1 MEKTITDANKVGDFQ
16 KVENLAKIVVK
27 GARQHNLKNIDLEIP
42 KNKFVVFTGVSGS
55 GKSSLAMDTIYA
67 EGQRRYVESL
77 SSYARQFLGVMDKP
91 DVDLIEGLSPAIA
104 IDQKTVSHNPR
115 STVGTVTEIYDFL
128 RLLYARI
135 GHQHCPNC
143 GREISRQSVEQIVN
157 NIFDL
162 VSREKEYATERGA
175 RVLILAPVVKDRK
188 GEFSDLF
195 ANLKKQGY
203 ARARIDGVVKDL
215 AEKVVLIKTNK
226 HSIDAVIS
234 RHILS
239 KKRLEGDKNITK
251 NLARSVAEGKG
262 FSAKSSGW
270 KLEDTAAKD
279 IRSALYQSVEN
290 AVRLGNGSVILAI
303 VKDDS
308 FDFPA
313 EPKTT
318 VDHLFSERF
327 ACPVCNLSFAELEP
341 RSFSF
346 NSPHGACPSCLGL
359 GTELN
364 INIDAVLNK
373 NLSIAEGGIMPWSG
387 VFESMG
393 WLSKVIE
400 SVAREC
406 RFSTLKPLGELDDR
420 ALKIVLYGAGDDRK
434 FRVGQFM
441 ARYEGVVPNLIRRH
455 KETKSDFIRNEI
467 EKYMVKEPCKVCK
480 GTRLKDEVLSVVIDG
495 KNIWDASTMSVDDL
509 LAWVWRLQGDVPALE
524 PSVRAPSL
532 GPRPAYGGSAE
543 SFRSR
548 ALDGSLH
555 DLDDS
560 LDSAESGLKRMPSKP
575 TLSDNEQI
583 IAKPILKEIVAR
595 LNFLLDVGLSYLTIA
610 RSATELSGGEAQ
622 RIRLASQIG
631 SGLSGVL
638 YVLDEPSVGLH
649 QRDQKKLI
657 DTLKRLRD
665 LGNTVLVVEHDAE
678 TMLESDYI
686 FDFGPGAGEHGGLVV
701 SHGTP
706 QEVMRDKNSLT
717 GDYLSGRKSVGN
729 GVVKLLTKSENDFS
743 TTTVNPDRRYLR
755 VKALPLDRDDFLVLK
770 GASGRNLKNIT
781 VKIPIG
787 KITSVTGV
795 SGSGKSTLIMDTL
808 LRALRQ
814 NFNLKNDE
822 RPEPYK
828 ELEGMEF
835 IEKVI
840 DIDQSPIGRTPKSNP
855 ATYTKTFDH
864 IRELFSQTQEAKIR
878 GYQPGRFSFNVK
890 GGRCEACGGEGQL
903 KIEMQF
909 MPDVYIN
916 CDVCNGKR
924 YNAEALEITYKGKNI
939 SDVLN
944 MTVEEGLKFFEN
956 IPPIARKLE
965 TLYDVGL
972 GYIKLGQPAPTL
984 SGGEA
989 QRVKLSAEL
998 SKKSYG
1004 STLYILDEPTTGL
1017 HFADLERLIAIFKRL
1032 TSKGATVVV
1041 IEHNLDVIANSDY
1054 IIDLGPEGGD
1064 AGGQV
1069 IFNGPLVDLLEK
1081 PKSYTA
1087 QALQLLPRL
1096 KKD

>member
-1 MEKTITDANKVGDFQ
+1 VLKNEQ
-16 KVENLAKIVVK
+16 KIIVK

-55 GKSSLAMDTIYA
+55 GKSSLAMDTIFA

-77 SSYARQFLGVMDKP
+77 SAYARQFLGVMDKP
-91 DVDLIEGLSPAIA
+91 DVDSIEGLSPSIA
-104 IDQKTVSHNPR
+104 IDQKTGSHNPR

-135 GHQHCPNC
+135 GHQHCTNC
-143 GREISRQSVEQIVN
+143 GREISRQSIEQIVN

-162 VSREKEYATERGA
+162 VSQEKEYLTERGV
-175 RVLILAPVVKDRK
+175 RIFILSPVVKGRK

-195 ANLKKQGY
+195 ENLKKQGY
-203 ARARIDGVVKDL
+203 ARARIDGSIKDL
-215 AEKVVLIKTNK
+215 KEKLSLIKTNK
-226 HSIDAVIS
+226 HTIDAVMS
-234 RHILS
+234 RHIIS
-239 KKRLEGDKNITK
+239 KKRVE
-251 NLARSVAEGKG
+251 SHSKG
-262 FSAKSSGW
+262 AGS
-270 KLEDTAAKD
+270 DAKD
-279 IRSALYQSVEN
+279 IKTAIFASVEN
-290 AVRLGNGSVILAI
+290 AVRLSGGSVILSI
-303 VKDDS
+303 IKDAS
-308 FDFPA
+308 FDFPID
-313 EPKTT
+313 PKKTE
-318 VDHLFSERF
+318 DHLFSERF
-327 ACPVCNLSFAELEP
+327 ACPICNLSFAELEP

-346 NSPHGACPSCLGL
+346 NSPHGACPACSGL

-364 INIDAVLNK
+364 VNVEAVLNK
-373 NLSIAEGGIMPWSG
+373 NLSIVEGGIMPWSG

-406 RFSTLKPLGELDDR
+406 KFSTITPIGELDER
-420 ALKIVLYGAGDDRK
+420 ALKIILYGLGDDKK

-455 KETKSDFIRNEI
+455 KETRSDYVRNEI
-467 EKYMVKEPCKVCK
+467 EKYMVKEPCKVCN
-480 GTRLKDEVLSVVIDG
+480 GTRLKKEALSVVIAG
-495 KNIWDASTMSVDDL
+495 KNIWDVCTLSVDGL
-509 LAWVWRLQGDVPALE
+509 LSWISSLASDLE
-524 PSVRAPSL
+524 PLARVPSL
-532 GPRPAYGGSAE
+532 GPRFAAE
-543 SFRSR
+543 SLRNR
-548 ALDGSLH
+548 VP
-555 DLDDS
+555 
-560 LDSAESGLKRMPSKP
+560 SGFK
-575 TLSDNEQI
+575 LSVNEQT
-583 IAKPILKEIVAR
+583 IAKPILKEITAR
-595 LNFLLDVGLSYLTIA
+595 LNFLLDVGLSYLTVA

-638 YVLDEPSVGLH
+638 YVLDEPSIGLH

-657 DTLKRLRD
+657 DTLKRLRE

-686 FDFGPGAGEHGGLVV
+686 FDFGPGAGEHGGLVI
-701 SHGTP
+701 SQGTP
-706 QEVMRDKNSLT
+706 QKVMQDKKSVT
-717 GDYLSGRKSVGN
+717 GDYLSGRKTVGV
-729 GVVKLLTKSENDFS
+729 GIVKLLSKNGDDIHH
-743 TTTVNPDRRYLR
+743 DRLGCQ
-755 VKALPLDRDDFLVLK
+755 DNFIVLK
-770 GASGRNLKNIT
+770 GASGRNLKNINIK
-781 VKIPIG
+781 VPVG
-787 KITSVTGV
+787 KITCVTGV

-808 LRALRQ
+808 LKALRQ
-814 NFNLKNDE
+814 DFGLKNEE

-828 ELEGMEF
+828 EIRGVEF

-890 GGRCEACGGEGQL
+890 GGRCEACGGEGQI

-924 YNAEALEITYKGKNI
+924 YNAEALEITYKSKNI
-939 SDVLN
+939 SDVLDMN
-944 MTVEEGLKFFEN
+944 VEEALTFFEN

-989 QRVKLSAEL
+989 QRVKLSSEL
-998 SKKSYG
+998 SRKSYG

-1017 HFADLERLIAIFKRL
+1017 HFADLERLIAIFRQL
-1032 TSKGATVVV
+1032 SSKGATIIV
-1041 IEHNLDVIANSDY
+1041 IEHNLDVVSNSDW
-1054 IIDLGPEGGD
+1054 IVDLGPEGGD
-1064 AGGQV
+1064 AGGQ
-1069 IFNGPLVDLLEK
+1069 IIYNGALSGLLKEAR
-1081 PKSYTA
+1081 SYTA
-1087 QALQLLPRL
+1087 QALKQSTRPVRV
-1096 KKD
+1096 

>member
-1 MEKTITDANKVGDFQ
+1 MSQNQSSQ
-16 KVENLAKIVVK
+16 KIIIR

-42 KNKFVVFTGVSGS
+42 KNKLVVFTGVSGS
-55 GKSSLAMDTIYA
+55 GKSSLAMDTVYA

-91 DVDLIEGLSPAIA
+91 DVDSIEGLSPAIA

-128 RLLYARI
+128 RLLFARI
-135 GHQHCPNC
+135 GHQHCPSC
-143 GREISRQSVEQIVN
+143 GREIARQSVEQIVN
-157 NIFDL
+157 SIFDL
-162 VSREKEYATERGA
+162 VGREREFTTGRGA
-175 RVLILAPVVKDRK
+175 RVLILSPVVKDRK

-195 ANLKKQGY
+195 ENLKKQGY
-203 ARARIDGVVKDL
+203 ARARIDGSVKDL
-215 AEKVVLIKTNK
+215 KEKVVLIKTNK

-234 RHILS
+234 RHVIS
-239 KKRLEGDKNITK
+239 AKRL
-251 NLARSVAEGKG
+251 
-262 FSAKSSGW
+262 SG
-270 KLEDTAAKD
+270 EDAKD
-279 IRSALYQSVEN
+279 IKSAVFQSVEN
-290 AVRLGNGSVILAI
+290 AVRLSGGGVILSV

-308 FDFPA
+308 FDFPVA
-313 EPKTT
+313 PKKME
-318 VDHLFSERF
+318 DHLFSERF

-346 NSPHGACPSCLGL
+346 NSPHGACSACSGL
-359 GTELN
+359 GMELN
-364 INIDAVLNK
+364 VDVEAVLNK
-373 NLSIAEGGIMPWSG
+373 NLSIAEGGILPWSG

-393 WLSKVIE
+393 WLAKVIE

-406 RFSTLKPLGELDDR
+406 KFSTLKPIGELDGR
-420 ALKIVLYGAGDDRK
+420 ALKIVLYGFGDEKK

-455 KETKSDFIRNEI
+455 KETQSDYVRNEV
-467 EKYMVKEPCKVCK
+467 EKYMVKEPCKVCS
-480 GTRLKDEVLSVVIDG
+480 GTRLKKEALSVVIDG
-495 KNIWDASTMSVDDL
+495 ESIWDVCTMSVDDL
-509 LAWVWRLQGDVPALE
+509 LRWVVRLGNVLE
-524 PSVRAPSL
+524 PSCTRFPNDFAARRGGRGPGEGTRA
-532 GPRPAYGGSAE
+532 
-543 SFRSR
+543 
-548 ALDGSLH
+548 
-555 DLDDS
+555 DDP
-560 LDSAESGLKRMPSKP
+560 K
-575 TLSDNEQI
+575 LSTSEQT
-583 IAKPILKEIVAR
+583 IAKPILKEIEAR
-595 LNFLLDVGLSYLTIA
+595 LHFLLDVGLSYLTLA

-638 YVLDEPSVGLH
+638 YVLDEPSIGLH

-678 TMLESDYI
+678 TMLSSDYI
-686 FDFGPGAGEHGGLVV
+686 FDFGPGAGEHGGLVI
-701 SHGTP
+701 SQGTP
-706 QEVMRDKNSLT
+706 QQVMQDKKSVT
-717 GDYLSGRKSVGN
+717 GEYLSGRKIVGR
-729 GVVKLLTKSENDFS
+729 GVAKLLSKPESNQF
-743 TTTVNPDRRYLR
+743 V
-755 VKALPLDRDDFLVLK
+755 VLK
-770 GASGRNLKNIT
+770 GAHGRNLKDIN
-781 VKIPIG
+781 VKIPLG
-787 KITSVTGV
+787 KITCVTGV

-808 LRALRQ
+808 LKALRQ
-814 NFNLKNDE
+814 NLGLKNEE
-822 RPEPYK
+822 RPEPYQ
-828 ELEGMEF
+828 ELEGVEY

-855 ATYTKTFDH
+855 ATYTKAFDH

-890 GGRCEACGGEGQL
+890 GGRCEACGGEGQIR
-903 KIEMQF
+903 IEMQF

-924 YNAEALEITYKGKNI
+924 YNTEALEITYKSKNI

-944 MTVEEGLKFFEN
+944 MNVEEALKFFEN

-998 SKKSYG
+998 SKKSY
-1004 STLYILDEPTTGL
+1004 SPTLYILDEPTTGL
-1017 HFADLERLIAIFKRL
+1017 HFADLERLITILKRL
-1032 TSKGATVVV
+1032 SSRGATVII
-1041 IEHNLDVIANSDY
+1041 IEHNLDVITNSDY
-1054 IIDLGPEGGD
+1054 VIDLGPEGGD
-1064 AGGQV
+1064 AGGEV
-1069 IFNGPLVDLLEK
+1069 IYNGPLSGLLKEQ
-1081 PKSYTA
+1081 KSYTA
-1087 QALQLLPRL
+1087 QALRQGWQE